1 MGLLR
6 SETTSWS
13 LIDSFCQ
20 KGKIYGRRKALALS
34 NISFLVSF
42 QSLKFSILH
51 SSLFTLHSSLFTLH
65 FSLFTLHSSLFT
77 LHLIP
82 PLSRLSNC
90 PALPCSP
97 KSFISNRCRVFEM
110 SELEKPVR
118 LTISPGL
125 KASNTRMQMRY
136 SLLLMHFSFNK
147 KERNVGKCCST
158 RVTICCHSSFEGLT
172 RGLSAISKND

>member
-1 MGLLR
+1 MSSPLFFVLY
-6 SETTSWS
+6 SSFFTFHFS
-13 LIDSFCQ
+13 LF
-20 KGKIYGRRKALALS
+20 
-34 NISFLVSF
+34 SFLF
-42 QSLKFSILH
+42 
-51 SSLFTLHSSLFTLH
+51 SLFSFHS
-65 FSLFTLHSSLFT
+65 SLFTLHSSLFT

-97 KSFISNRCRVFEM
+97 KSFISNRWRVFDM

-136 SLLLMHFSFNK
+136 SLLLNVYSPMSLSRKNLFVYRNPSSLSFLSYLFLSFPPINLFCSRSKFSK
-147 KERNVGKCCST
+147 K
-158 RVTICCHSSFEGLT
+158 
-172 RGLSAISKND
+172 

>member
-1 MGLLR
+1 MIIGFAACEISIKQLGVCQMFFYTPLILPLCHLL
-6 SETTSWS
+6 
-13 LIDSFCQ
+13 
-20 KGKIYGRRKALALS
+20 Y
-34 NISFLVSF
+34 
-42 QSLKFSILH
+42 
-51 SSLFTLHSSLFTLH
+51 SSP
-65 FSLFTLHSSLFT
+65 FT

-136 SLLLMHFSFNK
+136 SLLLNVYSPMSLSHKNLFVYRNSSSMSFLSYLFLSFPPINLFCSRSKFSK
-147 KERNVGKCCST
+147 K
-158 RVTICCHSSFEGLT
+158 
-172 RGLSAISKND
+172 

>member
-1 MGLLR
+1 MIIGFAACEISIKQLGVCQMFFYTPLILPLCHLL
-6 SETTSWS
+6 
-13 LIDSFCQ
+13 
-20 KGKIYGRRKALALS
+20 Y
-34 NISFLVSF
+34 
-42 QSLKFSILH
+42 
-51 SSLFTLHSSLFTLH
+51 SSPFTLHPSLFTLH
-65 FSLFTLHSSLFT
+65 FSLFT

-97 KSFISNRCRVFEM
+97 KSFISNRWRVFEM

-136 SLLLMHFSFNK
+136 SLLLNVYSPMSLSHKNLFVYRNSSSMSFLSYLFLSFPPINLFCSRSKFSK
-147 KERNVGKCCST
+147 K
-158 RVTICCHSSFEGLT
+158 
-172 RGLSAISKND
+172 

>member
-1 MGLLR
+1 MSSPLFFTLR
-6 SETTSWS
+6 
-13 LIDSFCQ
+13 
-20 KGKIYGRRKALALS
+20 
-34 NISFLVSF
+34 
-42 QSLKFSILH
+42 
-51 SSLFTLHSSLFTLH
+51 SSLFTLHSSFFTLRS
-65 FSLFTLHSSLFT
+65 SLFTLHSSLFT

-97 KSFISNRCRVFEM
+97 KSFISNRWRVFEM

-136 SLLLMHFSFNK
+136 SLLLNVYSPMSLSRKNLFVYRNSSSLSFLSYLFLSFPFSPINLFCSRSKFSK
-147 KERNVGKCCST
+147 K
-158 RVTICCHSSFEGLT
+158 
-172 RGLSAISKND
+172 

>member
-1 MGLLR
+1 MFFYTPLILPLCHLLY
-6 SETTSWS
+6 SSPFT
-13 LIDSFCQ
+13 
-20 KGKIYGRRKALALS
+20 
-34 NISFLVSF
+34 
-42 QSLKFSILH
+42 LH
-51 SSLFTLHSSLFTLH
+51 PSLFTLHSSF
-65 FSLFTLHSSLFT
+65 FTLHSSLFT

-136 SLLLMHFSFNK
+136 SLLLNVYSPMSLSHKNLFVYRNSSSLSFLSYLFLSFPFSLINLFCSRSKFSK
-147 KERNVGKCCST
+147 K
-158 RVTICCHSSFEGLT
+158 
-172 RGLSAISKND
+172 

>member
-1 MGLLR
+1 MVNAEQVIYSGEFAFRLSALFYANDLSVYGLYFCGNYNLC
-6 SETTSWS
+6 
-13 LIDSFCQ
+13 IDNAQ
-20 KGKIYGRRKALALS
+20 PY
-34 NISFLVSF
+34 
-42 QSLKFSILH
+42 
-51 SSLFTLHSSLFTLH
+51 
-65 FSLFTLHSSLFT
+65 
-77 LHLIP
+77 LIP

-136 SLLLMHFSFNK
+136 SLLLNVYSPMSLSHKNLFVYRNSSSMSFLSYLFLSFPPINLFCSRSKFSK
-147 KERNVGKCCST
+147 K
-158 RVTICCHSSFEGLT
+158 
-172 RGLSAISKND
+172 

>member
-51 SSLFTLHSSLFTLH
+51 SSPFSLYSLLFTFH
-65 FSLFTLHSSLFT
+65 FSLFTF
-77 LHLIP
+77 HLIT

-97 KSFISNRCRVFEM
+97 NSFISNRCRVFDM

-136 SLLLMHFSFNK
+136 SLLLMPFSFNNK
-147 KERNVGKCCST
+147 DRKAGKCCST
-158 RVTICCHSSFEGLT
+158 RATICCHSSFEGLT

>member
-1 MGLLR
+1 MSSPLFFVLHF
-6 SETTSWS
+6 S
-13 LIDSFCQ
+13 LF
-20 KGKIYGRRKALALS
+20 
-34 NISFLVSF
+34 SFLFSLFSF
-42 QSLKFSILH
+42 LFSLFTLH
-51 SSLFTLHSSLFTLH
+51 SSLFTLHSSLFI
-65 FSLFTLHSSLFT
+65 

-136 SLLLMHFSFNK
+136 SLLLNVYSPMSLSRKNLFVYRNSSSLSFLSYLFLSFPFSPINLFCSRSKFSK
-147 KERNVGKCCST
+147 K
-158 RVTICCHSSFEGLT
+158 
-172 RGLSAISKND
+172 